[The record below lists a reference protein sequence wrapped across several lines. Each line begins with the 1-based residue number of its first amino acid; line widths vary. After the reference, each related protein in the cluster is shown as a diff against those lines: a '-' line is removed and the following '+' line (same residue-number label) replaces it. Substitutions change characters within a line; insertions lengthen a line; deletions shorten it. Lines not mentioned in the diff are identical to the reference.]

1 MQLSTYLCVARGR
14 LVGLA
19 SAIDMSPAYLSQI
32 ANGTRPAQAAVC
44 VAIERATRGE
54 VTRRDLR
61 PCDWHLIWPEL
72 VPAAAPPTRVHH
84 GLMRPKSRMIPA
96 AASLARLQRIRRIGR
111 ASAARP
117 QTRAPRH
124 QVPHAGL
131 VHSNDEASVRA
142 HQNRR

>member
-1 MQLSTYLCVARGR
+1 MQLSTYLCGARGR

-72 VPAAAPPTRVHH
+72 VPAAAPPTRVPM
-84 GLMRPKSRMIPA
+84 GLCDP
-96 AASLARLQRIRRIGR
+96 SL
-111 ASAARP
+111 
-117 QTRAPRH
+117 
-124 QVPHAGL
+124 
-131 VHSNDEASVRA
+131 E
-142 HQNRR
+142 

>member
-1 MQLSTYLCVARGR
+1 MQLSTYLCGARGR

-44 VAIERATRGE
+44 VAIERATGGQ

-72 VPAAAPPTRVHH
+72 VFAGARPPRVHH
-84 GLMRPKSRMIPA
+84 GHMRPKPRMIPA
-96 AASLARLQRIRRIGR
+96 AASLARLCRVRRIRSSRRLPANDSIQPSSSARWIGLFQR
-111 ASAARP
+111 
-117 QTRAPRH
+117 
-124 QVPHAGL
+124 
-131 VHSNDEASVRA
+131 
-142 HQNRR
+142 

>member
-1 MQLSTYLCVARGR
+1 MQLSTYLCGVRGR

-32 ANGTRPAQAAVC
+32 ANGTRPARAAVC

-72 VPAAAPPTRVHH
+72 VSAGASPPRVHH
-84 GLMRPKSRMIPA
+84 GLMRPKPRMIPVA
-96 AASLARLQRIRRIGR
+96 VSLARLRRIRRIGR
-111 ASAARP
+111 ASAVCP
-117 QTRAPRH
+117 STRTSCH
-124 QVPHAGL
+124 QFPHAGL
-131 VHSNDEASVRA
+131 VHSNDAASVRA
-142 HQNRR
+142 RQNRR